1 MVLSILVVVFHLVWT
16 CCCVGWTCVV
26 VPDVR
31 VSVYS
36 CGLSADRFCILAV
49 DGAVHR

>member
-1 MVLSILVVVFHLVWT
+1 VLLCF
-16 CCCVGWTCVV
+16 GWTFVV
-26 VPDVR
+26 VPCVR
-31 VSVYS
+31 ASLYS